1 MNFEVMPLQLR
12 VGVTFIK
19 IHEFWIAHGPKSA
32 KRVFGRIQG
41 CDVYVC
47 SDTNVF
53 IRNNMFKAF
62 MLHGISI
69 SFCDTYTEVMF
80 KSKDTLF

>member
-1 MNFEVMPLQLR
+1 MTLKVLSGCL
-12 VGVTFIK
+12 G
-19 IHEFWIAHGPKSA
+19 G
-32 KRVFGRIQG
+32 IQG

-47 SDTNVF
+47 NDTNVF

-69 SFCDTYTEVMF
+69 SSCDTYTKVMF